1 MGDFEFLPREFDGWQ
16 QTGKRKT
23 YDRETIFEYIDGA
36 GEVYRLYDFRQVVVF
51 TLISPEVGTV
61 VVEVFDMSS
70 PGDAYG
76 IFTFYH
82 EGKDLN
88 LGGGAYL
95 RPELLSFWQ
104 GKYFVCVS
112 IDPQLEHSGSVLEKV
127 ARAVAAHIPAGGL
140 PPEWLDSFPRKN
152 RRLQS
157 MRYFHNHQSLN
168 YHFYVSEKNVLRLN
182 RTTECALAAYRIADN
197 NFHQLW
203 IRYPNSSAAD
213 AAYDHFMRNYT
224 PGKWRM
230 GMVREKKDTWT
241 TLTKYEEFLAVA
253 LGVPTVSVADSVRAA
268 ARDILR
274 EVTK

>member
-1 MGDFEFLPREFDGWQ
+1 MDDFEFLPREFDGWR

-61 VVEVFDMSS
+61 VVEVFDMGS

-88 LGGGAYL
+88 IGGGAYL

-104 GKYFVCVS
+104 GKYFVCIS
-112 IDPQLEHSGSVLEKV
+112 IDPHLEHSGPVLEKV

-152 RRLQS
+152 RRPQS
-157 MRYFHNHQSLN
+157 MRFFHNHQSLN
-168 YHFYVSEKNVLRLN
+168 YHFYVSKKNVLRLN
-182 RTTECALAAYRIADN
+182 RMTECVLAAYRIADN
-197 NFHQLW
+197 NFYQLW

-230 GMVREKKDTWT
+230 GIVREKKDAWT
-241 TLTKYEEFLAVA
+241 TLTKYKEFLAGA
-253 LGVPTVSVADSVRAA
+253 LGVPTVSVADPVRAA
-268 ARDILR
+268 AKDILR